1 MYPISLML
9 TFKSPDLVKLQISTK
24 AKAFAKVKNSNKAFW
39 ETNTKPRKKWRKFQN
54 QYQKKRSKLHRRRKL
69 SLKMRWSRGFRRLSP
84 RFRSRVKPKLRFCV
98 RKQLKRLKEFQLC
111 LKSKPLRL
119 MQTSMSSGQPPPRN
133 SQ

>member
-24 AKAFAKVKNSNKAFW
+24 AKAFAKVINSNKAFW

-54 QYQKKRSKLHRRRKL
+54 QYQKKKSKLRPRKL

-84 RFRSRVKPKLRFCV
+84 RFRSRVRPI
-98 RKQLKRLKEFQLC
+98 
-111 LKSKPLRL
+111 
-119 MQTSMSSGQPPPRN
+119 
-133 SQ
+133 